1 MAGAL
6 EETCQTRKERE
17 SETRRPTTR
26 ANSIEYNNPMTP
38 QNKTEGVRVEG
49 TEEEEIGDM
58 IEVEKRVEMAPQKK
72 KAGRT
77 LISKTPKENLKSVT
91 DLSKTENKSEEVGEI
106 MKCVLRAV
114 EELKESNRELKAEN
128 EALRK
133 EVGEMRVELKALA
146 KPGLSQAWQAAT
158 SVPGLGQAWQAAP
171 STLKVPFPGTQETMA
186 PRATLPGPLPRPQ
199 LGPTNKERG
208 VTISLGKSAATLKG
222 KPLAEIKDIA
232 QKELQKSEA
241 TKGVKVVGV
250 SAVVG
255 ERLEIQTGSKEQ
267 AEIARGSTEW
277 TKAFGENAKVKQ
289 AAWYPIKIDGVF
301 RADICKKTGN
311 GWQLIAGIEDLI
323 NKSNSRPDLPVKVM
337 KVY

>member
-38 QNKTEGVRVEG
+38 QNKTEGVQVEG

-72 KAGRT
+72 KAGHT
-77 LISKTPKENLKSVT
+77 LLSKTPKENLKSVT

-128 EALRK
+128 EALWK

-146 KPGLSQAWQAAT
+146 KTGLSQAWYR
-158 SVPGLGQAWQAAP
+158 VMYMRFWG
-171 STLKVPFPGTQETMA
+171 
-186 PRATLPGPLPRPQ
+186 
-199 LGPTNKERG
+199 
-208 VTISLGKSAATLKG
+208 
-222 KPLAEIKDIA
+222 
-232 QKELQKSEA
+232 
-241 TKGVKVVGV
+241 
-250 SAVVG
+250 
-255 ERLEIQTGSKEQ
+255 
-267 AEIARGSTEW
+267 
-277 TKAFGENAKVKQ
+277 
-289 AAWYPIKIDGVF
+289 
-301 RADICKKTGN
+301 
-311 GWQLIAGIEDLI
+311 QLIE
-323 NKSNSRPDLPVKVM
+323 VQKVD
-337 KVY
+337 